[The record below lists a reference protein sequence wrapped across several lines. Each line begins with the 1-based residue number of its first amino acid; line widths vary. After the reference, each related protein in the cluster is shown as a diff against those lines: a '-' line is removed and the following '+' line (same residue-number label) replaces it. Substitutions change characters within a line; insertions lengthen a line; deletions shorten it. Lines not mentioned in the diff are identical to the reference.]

1 MGFQPVGADIFEQ
14 ARKQQADAKAAA
26 DAKSAADALAKKQA
40 SDASYAAHPN
50 IQTFDP
56 SSFEQQAGVTPP
68 SFEGLRDTRTGKLLS
83 DYTINPFAGQASQQ
97 LRTEALG
104 TGPTSWAQHQ
114 LTAQG
119 LEESKARGAAGAQQ
133 QQAQSQAQSEL
144 ARFGGIGSGARTSL
158 ARSGARDLLT
168 ARQNVGM
175 GGQQARA
182 GILSNDAQLRQSL
195 LGATADVERQGDL
208 TNLNTNMQDMS
219 AKAQF
224 GANRYNQQMQAW
236 AAKQSAD
243 ATRAAGAQRSGGK
256 K

>member
-1 MGFQPVGADIFEQ
+1 MGFEAVSFDAFN
-14 ARKQQADAKAAA
+14 KQQAAAKDAAA
-26 DAKSAADALAKKQA
+26 KKAAADALAKQQA
-40 SDASYAAHPN
+40 GDAAYAAHPN

-68 SFEGLRDTRTGKLLS
+68 SFEGLRDVRTGKLLS
-83 DYTINPFAGQASQQ
+83 DYTINPFAGEASQ
-97 LRTEALG
+97 RIRSEALG
-104 TGPTSWAQHQ
+104 SGPTSWAQQQ

-119 LEESKARGAAGAQQ
+119 LEESKARGAAGLQQ
-133 QQAQSQAQSEL
+133 QQAQGQAQSEL

-158 ARSGARDLLT
+158 ARSGARDLLA

-175 GGQQARA
+175 GGAQARA
-182 GILSNDAQLRQSL
+182 GIGANDAQLKQQL
-195 LGATADVERQGDL
+195 LGTTADVERQGDL

-224 GANRYNQQMQAW
+224 GANRYNQQMSAW

-243 ATRAAGAQRSGGK
+243 ATRAAAAAQNRGGK